1 MRSPRWPPRWQ
12 KIRRDLW
19 TSRGRMALMTVAVA
33 AGLFALGSTL
43 GGYAVLSRELTR
55 AYRST
60 RPASATLET
69 DAVDAALL
77 AEVRRQPGIAA
88 AEARATVRA
97 RVRVGEDWRPVLLFV
112 VPDFQRMRLATFAR
126 VAGDWPPPRG
136 TMLID
141 HMALSLVDVEM
152 GETVTLKTPRTP
164 HGAPVPVRL
173 SGVVWDSSLPP
184 AGMERT
190 VWGYVTPETLALLG
204 ETGGLDQL
212 KIITAGN
219 PMDTAAIEA
228 TARGLAG
235 WLEAHGHPVREIQI
249 PPPGKHPH
257 QGQMTAVMLMLNLF
271 AVLALLLSGVL
282 VGTTVEAMMAR
293 QVREIGVMKAVGAG
307 TGQIARLYLA
317 MMLVLGVGAL
327 VLAVPSSLWAARALA
342 GMAAY
347 NLNIKIASAA
357 VPGWVLALV
366 CAAGLLVP
374 LLAAAVPVGRASRT
388 TVQNAI
394 HDSGTPLEAF
404 GARRFDAWLSRRSGL
419 SPLLALGMRN
429 AFRRR
434 GRLILTLGLLAAGGA
449 MFLAG
454 RDTAAAWKLRLA
466 EVRSGRKYDVAI
478 RFQQPEPAAKAL
490 AVARGV
496 PGVTSA
502 EAWSTAP
509 AAWGDETGLHVAHT
523 YPDKGHGSFQVTGL
537 PADTKLVRFPVL
549 AGRWLH
555 AGDDGVA
562 VLNHSA
568 AAAVP
573 DAKVGGTVTI
583 SVEGRPQ
590 TWRIVGFVRD
600 LGSPATV
607 YVPSPTLARATG
619 TPDTTELLYVA
630 CGGGERDEVIRR
642 VESSLE
648 EAGMGIDVSIPVTL
662 LRSAVGGH
670 MAVLLGLLSGL
681 SGLMTL
687 VGVLGL
693 AAAMSTG
700 VVERTRELGVMQAV
714 GASPSLVLRVVLA
727 EGIFIG
733 LLSSVL
739 AVALA
744 LPLTALV
751 GGILGRLAFR
761 VPLPLVVA
769 PGAVFSWL
777 AIVLAGSA
785 LATAVPAWRA
795 SRMTVREALAF
806 D

>member
-12 KIRRDLW
+12 KVRRDLW

-43 GGYAVLSRELTR
+43 GADAVLSRELTR
-55 AYRST
+55 AYLST

-69 DAVDAALL
+69 DAVDDALL
-77 AEVRRQPGIAA
+77 AEVRKQPGVAA
-88 AEARATVRA
+88 AEARASVRA
-97 RVRVGEDWRPVLLFV
+97 RVRVGEDWRPVLFFV
-112 VPDFQRMRLATFAR
+112 VPDFQGMRLATFAR
-126 VAGDWPPPRG
+126 LEGDWPPPRG

-141 HMALSLVDVEM
+141 HMALSLVEAKV
-152 GETVTLKTPRTP
+152 GEEVVIKTP
-164 HGAPVPVRL
+164 HGAPTSLRL
-173 SGVVWDSSLPP
+173 SGVVWDSSLAP

-190 VWGYVTPETLALLG
+190 VWGYITPETLALLG
-204 ETGGLDQL
+204 EKGGLDQL

-219 PMDTAAIEA
+219 LMDTAAIEA

-257 QGQMTAVMLMLNLF
+257 QGQMAAVMLMLNLF
-271 AVLALLLSGVL
+271 AVLALLLSGVV

-293 QVREIGVMKAVGAG
+293 QVREIGVMKAVGAR

-357 VPGWVLALV
+357 VPWWVLALV

-502 EAWSTAP
+502 EAWGTAS

-549 AGRWLH
+549 AGRWLR

-573 DAKVGGTVTI
+573 DVKVGGTVTI

-590 TWRIVGFVRD
+590 TWRVVGLVRD

-630 CGGGERDEVIRR
+630 CGGIGAGARDEVIRR

-681 SGLMTL
+681 AGLMTL

-714 GASPSLVLRVVLA
+714 GASPSLVLRVILA
-727 EGIFIG
+727 EGVFIG

-744 LPLTALV
+744 LPLTVLV

-761 VPLPLVVA
+761 VPLPLAVA

-777 AIVLAGSA
+777 AIVVAGSA
-785 LATAVPAWRA
+785 LATAVPAWHA

>member
-1 MRSPRWPPRWQ
+1 MRSPRWQ

-19 TSRGRMALMTVAVA
+19 TGRGRMALMTVGVA

-55 AYRST
+55 AYLST

-69 DAVDAALL
+69 DAVDDALL
-77 AEVRRQPGIAA
+77 TEVRRQPGIAA

-97 RVRVGEDWRPVLLFV
+97 RVRVGEDWRPVLFFV
-112 VPDFQRMRLATFAR
+112 IPDFQNMRLATFAR
-126 VAGDWPPPRG
+126 LEGDFPPPRG

-141 HMALSLVDVEM
+141 HMALSLVDAKV
-152 GETVTLKTPRTP
+152 GESVVIKTP
-164 HGAPVPVRL
+164 HGAPATVRL
-173 SGVVWDSSLPP
+173 SGVVWDSGLAP

-190 VWGYVTPETLALLG
+190 VWGYITPETLAFLG
-204 ETGGLDQL
+204 ETGGLDQI
-212 KIITAGN
+212 KIIAAED
-219 PMDTAAIEA
+219 PMNAAALEK

-235 WLEAHGHPVREIQI
+235 WLQAHGHPVREIQI

-257 QGQMTAVMLMLNLF
+257 QGQMAAVMTMLSLF

-282 VGTTVEAMMAR
+282 VGSTVDAMMAR

-307 TGQIARLYLA
+307 NGQIARLYLA

-327 VLAVPSSLWAARALA
+327 VLAIPSSLLAARALA
-342 GMAAY
+342 GMAAA

-357 VPGWVLALV
+357 VPWWVLALV

-388 TVQNAI
+388 TVQKAI

-404 GARRFDAWLSRRSGL
+404 GARRFDAWLSRRRGW
-419 SPLLALGMRN
+419 SPLISLGMRN

-454 RDTAAAWKLRLA
+454 RDTSEAWKLRLG
-466 EVRSGRKYDVAI
+466 EVQSGRKYDVAI
-478 RFQQPEPAAKAL
+478 RFQKPEPTAKAL

-502 EAWSTAP
+502 EAWGTVS

-523 YPDKGHGSFQVTGL
+523 YPDQGHGSFQVTGL

-549 AGRWLH
+549 AGRWLRT
-555 AGDDGVA
+555 GDDGVV
-562 VLNHSA
+562 VLNHLA

-573 DAKVGGTVTI
+573 DVTVGSTVTI
-583 SVEGRPQ
+583 SVGGRPQ
-590 TWRIVGFVRD
+590 TWRVVGLVRD
-600 LGSPATV
+600 LGSPATA

-619 TPDTTELLYVA
+619 ASDTTELLYVA
-630 CGGGERDEVIRR
+630 CGGQERDEVIRR

-648 EAGMGIDVSIPVTL
+648 KADLGIDISVPVTL

-670 MAVLLGLLSGL
+670 MAVLLGLLLGL
-681 SGLMTL
+681 AALMTL

-693 AAAMSTG
+693 TAAMSTG

-714 GASPSLVLRVVLA
+714 GASPSLVLRVILA
-727 EGIFIG
+727 EGLFVG

-739 AVALA
+739 AVLLS

-769 PGAVFSWL
+769 PGAVAVWI
-777 AIVLAGSA
+777 AIAMAASA

>member
-1 MRSPRWPPRWQ
+1 MLSPRWQ
-12 KIRRDLW
+12 KVRRDLW
-19 TSRGRMALMTVAVA
+19 TGRGRMALMTVAVA

-55 AYRST
+55 AYLST
-60 RPASATLET
+60 RPASATLE
-69 DAVDAALL
+69 VDGIDDALL
-77 AEVRRQPGIAA
+77 AEVRRQPGIAE

-97 RVRVGEDWRPVLLFV
+97 RVRVGEDWRPVLFFV
-112 VPDFQRMRLATFAR
+112 IPDFQTMRLATFAR
-126 VAGDWPPPRG
+126 LEGDWPPPRG

-141 HMALSLVDVEM
+141 HMALSLVDAKV
-152 GETVTLKTPRTP
+152 GESLVIKTP
-164 HGAPVPVRL
+164 HGVPAPVRL
-173 SGVVWDSSLPP
+173 AGVVWDSSLAP

-204 ETGGLDQL
+204 EKGTLDQL
-212 KIITAGN
+212 KIITAD
-219 PMDTAAIEA
+219 PMSAKAIET

-235 WLEAHGHPVREIQI
+235 WLQAQGHPVQEIQI

-257 QGQMTAVMLMLNLF
+257 QGQMNAVMLMLNVF

-282 VGTTVEAMMAR
+282 VGSTVDAMMVR

-307 TGQIARLYLA
+307 NGQIARLYLA

-327 VLAVPSSLWAARALA
+327 VLAVPSSLFAARALA
-342 GMAAY
+342 RMAAG

-357 VPGWVLALV
+357 VPWWVLALV

-374 LLAAAVPVGRASRT
+374 LLAAAWPVRRSSRM
-388 TVQNAI
+388 TVQTAI

-404 GARRFDAWLSRRSGL
+404 GARRFDAWLSRRRGL
-419 SPLLALGMRN
+419 SPLISLGMRN

-454 RDTAAAWKLRLA
+454 RDTSEAWKLRLA
-466 EVRSGRKYDVAI
+466 EVRSGRLYDVAI

-490 AVARGV
+490 ETARGI

-555 AGDDGVA
+555 AGDDGVV
-562 VLNHSA
+562 VLNHLA
-568 AAAVP
+568 AAGAR
-573 DAKVGGTVTI
+573 DAKIGGTITI
-583 SVEGRPQ
+583 SVDGRPQ
-590 TWRIVGFVRD
+590 TWRVVGIVRD
-600 LGSPATV
+600 LGSPATA
-607 YVPSPTLARATG
+607 YVPSSTLARATG
-619 TPDTTELLYVA
+619 APDTTELLYVA
-630 CGGGERDEVIRR
+630 CGGEGRDEVIRQ

-648 EAGMGIDVSIPVTL
+648 KAGLGIDVSIPVSL

-670 MAVLLGLLSGL
+670 MAVLLGLLLGL
-681 SGLMTL
+681 AALMTL

-693 AAAMSTG
+693 TAAMSTG

-714 GASPSLVLRVVLA
+714 GASPSLVLRVILA
-727 EGIFIG
+727 EGLFVG

-739 AVALA
+739 AVLLS

-769 PGAVFSWL
+769 PGAVLTWI
-777 AIVLAGSA
+777 AIAIAASA

>member
-1 MRSPRWPPRWQ
+1 MRSPRWQ

-19 TSRGRMALMTVAVA
+19 TGRGRMALMTVAVA

-55 AYRST
+55 AYLST

-69 DAVDAALL
+69 DGIDAALL
-77 AEVRRQPGIAA
+77 AEVRKQPGIAA

-97 RVRVGEDWRPVLLFV
+97 RVRVGEDWRPVLFFV
-112 VPDFQRMRLATFAR
+112 IPDFQSMRLATFAR
-126 VAGDWPPPRG
+126 LEGDWPPPRG

-141 HMALSLVDVEM
+141 HLALALVDAKV
-152 GETVTLKTPRTP
+152 GESVVIKTP
-164 HGAPVPVRL
+164 HGAPSPLRL
-173 SGVVWDSSLPP
+173 SGVVWDSSLAP

-190 VWGYVTPETLALLG
+190 VWGYVTPETLKLLG
-204 ETGGLDQL
+204 ETGELDQL

-219 PMDTAAIEA
+219 PLDAAAIEK
-228 TARGLAG
+228 TARGLAV
-235 WLEAHGHPVREIQI
+235 WLQAHGHPVHEIQI

-257 QGQMTAVMLMLNLF
+257 QGQMTAVMLMLNVF

-282 VGTTVEAMMAR
+282 VGSMVDAMMSR

-307 TGQIARLYLA
+307 NGQIARLYLA
-317 MMLVLGVGAL
+317 MMLVLSAGAL
-327 VLAVPSSLWAARALA
+327 VLAVPSSLWAAGALSK
-342 GMAAY
+342 MAAG

-357 VPGWVLALV
+357 VPWWVLALV
-366 CAAGLLVP
+366 VLAGVLVP
-374 LLAAAVPVGRASRT
+374 LLAAAVPVARASRA
-388 TVQNAI
+388 TVQTAI

-404 GARRFDAWLSRRSGL
+404 GARRFDAWLGRRRGW
-419 SPLLALGMRN
+419 SPLISLGMRN

-454 RDTAAAWKLRLA
+454 RDTAAAWKLRLG

-478 RFQQPEPAAKAL
+478 RFQTPQPTARAL

-496 PGVTSA
+496 PGVTKA
-502 EAWSTAP
+502 EAWGTAP

-537 PADTKLVRFPVL
+537 PADTTLVRFPVL
-549 AGRWLH
+549 AGRWLR
-555 AGDDGVA
+555 AGDDRVV

-573 DAKVGGTVTI
+573 DAKVGSTVTI
-583 SVEGRPQ
+583 SVDGRPQ

-600 LGSPATV
+600 LGSPATA
-607 YVPSPTLARATG
+607 YVPSPTLALATG
-619 TPDTTELLYVA
+619 ASDTTELLYVA
-630 CGGGERDEVIRR
+630 CKAGKRDEAIRR

-648 EAGMGIDVSIPVTL
+648 KAGMGIDVSIPVTL

-670 MAVLLGLLSGL
+670 MAVLLGLLQGL
-681 SGLMTL
+681 AALMTL
-687 VGVLGL
+687 VGILGL
-693 AAAMSTG
+693 TAAMSTG

-714 GASPSLVLRVVLA
+714 GASPALILRVILA
-727 EGIFIG
+727 EGLFIG

-744 LPLTALV
+744 IPFTALV

-769 PGAVFSWL
+769 PGAVIAWL
-777 AIVLAGSA
+777 AIALTASA

-795 SRMTVREALAF
+795 SRRSVREALAF